1 MLIHA
6 STIWDASGP
15 GSLVTRFSPGGL
27 TTWITDP
34 RQVAFGVARI
44 GEAIKGDAV
53 GRMDGKVALISGGA
67 KGQGEAEARR
77 FVAEGARVVLGDV
90 LDAEGAAVAA
100 SIGEGAMFV
109 HLDVTSEADWQGAVA
124 SAVDRF
130 GALNVLINNAGII
143 RFGMMV
149 DISLDDYMSVIN
161 VNQIGCWLGM
171 RAAAPAMTASGGG
184 SIINVSSMNGII
196 PGGGIM
202 SYVASKFA
210 IRGMT
215 KAAALELAA
224 SNIRVNSIHP
234 GAIDTD
240 MARAG
245 LAAAGANPLAHLP
258 ISRVGLPEEVA
269 SMAVFLASD
278 ESSYSTGSEFVID
291 GGWLITPAL

>member
-1 MLIHA
+1 MGCVGTRQPRDSLL
-6 STIWDASGP
+6 T
-15 GSLVTRFSPGGL
+15 GSPTTRIS
-27 TTWITDP
+27 DP
-34 RQVAFGVARI
+34 WQVASARNDQ
-44 GEAIKGDAV
+44 GGHAMS
-53 GRMDGKVALISGGA
+53 RLDGKVALISGGA

-77 FVAEGARVVLGDV
+77 FVTEGARVVIGDV

-100 SIGEGAMFV
+100 SIGEHAIFV
-109 HLDVTSEADWQGAVA
+109 HLDVTSEADWASAVA
-124 SAVDRF
+124 TAVDRF
-130 GALNVLINNAGII
+130 GSLNVLINNAGII

-149 DISLDDYMSVIN
+149 DISLDDYMSVIK

-171 RAAAPAMTASGGG
+171 RAAAPAMTTSGGG
-184 SIINVSSMNGII
+184 SMINVSSMNGII
-196 PGGGIM
+196 PAAGVM

-215 KAAALELAA
+215 KAAALELAS

-245 LAAAGANPLAHLP
+245 LADAGANPLAHLP

-291 GGWLITPAL
+291 GGWLITPAR